1 MSNEL
6 QIGVQS
12 AQVGEA
18 LANYSLAD
26 APLAEGPIHEEEVPP
41 PTYGSAFYNDQD
53 IWCDLLRLHS
63 HTREDEERPGRRTS
77 SPDPNRWN
85 VVCNLYK
92 VAVSEWVA
100 RVPGLY
106 WLPGSQHMRSVHPSQ
121 IESKSNGWLTYT
133 PRGKSQ
139 TVSGGVGTLKLS
151 PSESG
156 YRLATLTASCNAS
169 TGVPAL
175 IAPDVWDHHRL
186 REGSIIDCGATRWRA
201 MPLHWAAQFPVMRQ
215 LPRGCLILDKVENL
229 LDVEDGA
236 PIQAH
241 PFSIMEY
248 WDGPVRL
255 FDFVYATA
263 DTRDESFR
271 ADLCRFFEAY
281 RVANDRAGNYLTAAD
296 IAEPMWK
303 AEFTSP
309 ESLRSEQG
317 AQLRLIERRVE
328 DTIRGIDFTE
338 VLIKRLSQAASL
350 TDLKRISANAG
361 IEWRRWSQGGAI
373 GDEATRLVEDAISS
387 GKQQALLYSLQYED
401 NL

>member
-1 MSNEL
+1 M
-6 QIGVQS
+6 QS
-12 AQVGEA
+12 AKVGEA

-26 APLAEGPIHEEEVPP
+26 TPLAEGQIGEEEARAPA
-41 PTYGSAFYNDQD
+41 YGSGFYDDQE
-53 IWCDLLRLHS
+53 IWRDLLRLHS
-63 HTREDEERPGRRTS
+63 HTRLDEGRPGRRTS
-77 SPDPNRWN
+77 SPDPNRWDT
-85 VVCNLYK
+85 VSTLYK

-106 WLPGSQHMRSVHPSQ
+106 WLPGSQRMRTVHPSQ
-121 IESKSNGWLTYT
+121 IESKSDGWLTYT

-175 IAPDVWDHHRL
+175 ISPDVWDHHRL
-186 REGSIIDCGATRWRA
+186 REGSVIVCGATRWRA
-201 MPLHWAAQFPVMRQ
+201 MPLQWAAQFPIMQQ
-215 LPRGCLILDKVENL
+215 LPRGCLVLDNVENV

-263 DTRDESFR
+263 DTRDEGFR
-271 ADLCRFFEAY
+271 ADLSRFFEAY
-281 RVANDRAGNYLTAAD
+281 RLANDREGNYLTAAD
-296 IAEPMWK
+296 IAEPMWD

-309 ESLRSEQG
+309 ESLRRDQR

-338 VLIKRLSQAASL
+338 VLVKRLSQAAGL

-373 GDEATRLVEDAISS
+373 GDEATRLVEYAISS

-401 NL
+401 GL

>member
-26 APLAEGPIHEEEVPP
+26 APLTEGQIGDDEAQA
-41 PTYGSAFYNDQD
+41 PTYGSAFYDDRD
-53 IWCDLLRLHS
+53 IWRDLLRLHAY
-63 HTREDEERPGRRTS
+63 TREDEEYSGRRVD

-85 VVCNLYK
+85 TVCNLYK
-92 VAVSEWVA
+92 FAVSEWVA

-106 WLPGSQHMRSVHPSQ
+106 WLPGAQHMRTVHPSQ
-121 IESKSNGWLTYT
+121 IESRSEGWLTYS

-175 IAPDVWDHHRL
+175 ISPDVWDHHRL
-186 REGSIIDCGATRWRA
+186 REGSIINCDATRWRA
-201 MPLHWAAQFPVMRQ
+201 MPMQWAAQFPIMRQ
-215 LPRGCLILDKVENL
+215 LPRGCLVLDKIENVQ
-229 LDVEDGA
+229 DVEYGA

-263 DTRDESFR
+263 DTTDESFR
-271 ADLCRFFEAY
+271 DDLSRFFEAY
-281 RVANDRAGNYLTAAD
+281 RLANDRAGNYLIAAD
-296 IAEPMWK
+296 VAEPMWE
-303 AEFTSP
+303 ADFPSP
-309 ESLRSEQG
+309 EALRRERG
-317 AQLRLIERRVE
+317 AHLRLIERRVE
-328 DTIRGIDFTE
+328 DTIRGVDFTE
-338 VLIKRLSQAASL
+338 VLIKHLSKAASL

-361 IEWRRWSQGGAI
+361 IEWRRWSEGGAI
-373 GDEATRLVEDAISS
+373 GDEATRLVEDAMSS
-387 GKQQALLYSLQYED
+387 GKQQALLYSLQYEND
-401 NL
+401 L

>member
-26 APLAEGPIHEEEVPP
+26 APLAEGHIGEDETPA
-41 PTYGSAFYNDQD
+41 PTYGSTFYDDRD
-53 IWCDLLRLHS
+53 IWRDLLGLRA
-63 HTREDEERPGRRTS
+63 HTMEDDERPARLTGA
-77 SPDPNRWN
+77 PDPNRWN
-85 VVCNLYK
+85 AVCNLYK
-92 VAVSEWVA
+92 FAVSEWVA

-106 WLPGSQHMRSVHPSQ
+106 WLPGSQHMRAVHPSQ
-121 IESKSNGWLTYT
+121 IESRSEGWLTYS

-156 YRLATLTASCNAS
+156 YRMATLTASCNAS

-175 IAPDVWDHHRL
+175 ISPDVWDHHRL
-186 REGSIIDCGATRWRA
+186 REGSIICGATRWRA
-201 MPLHWAAQFPVMRQ
+201 MPLQWAAQFPIMRQ
-215 LPRGCLILDKVENL
+215 LPRGCLVLDKVENV

-263 DTRDESFR
+263 DTTDEGFR
-271 ADLCRFFEAY
+271 GDLSRFFEAY
-281 RVANDRAGNYLTAAD
+281 RLANDRAGNYLTAAD

-303 AEFTSP
+303 AEFGSP
-309 ESLRSEQG
+309 ESLRREQG

-328 DTIRGIDFTE
+328 DTIRGVDFTE
-338 VLIKRLSQAASL
+338 ALIKRLSRAASL

-361 IEWRRWSQGGAI
+361 IEWRRWSEGGAI

-401 NL
+401 GL